1 MCLCACAQNLIY
13 FKCVF
18 SSVRA
23 CVLSRFSR
31 VRLFETVWTV
41 TCQAPPSMGLS
52 RQEYWSEFPYPPLG
66 DLPDPGIQPASP
78 VSPALQAESLL
89 LSHQGSRIHL
99 YSNSN
104 RFVCHARGTLHKTK
118 LLFCRPGVSH
128 TECTAQEIYWCAG
141 LSEETKP
148 KHTLFLIL

>member
-41 TCQAPPSMGLS
+41 TYQAPPSMGLS

-104 RFVCHARGTLHKTK
+104 RFVCHASGTLHKTK
-118 LLFCRPGVSH
+118 LLFCRPGVGH

-141 LSEETKP
+141 LGEETKP